1 MSKIVFL
8 RGIPGSGKSTYARDL
23 VTREGYTRVNLD
35 AIRAM
40 LGLEYSPEAEK
51 MAKQVHDS
59 VVLRAMKAGHDVVID
74 NTHINDATPKSVITM
89 LWENGLDVEYDLVDI
104 QESLEE
110 CVRRNQERARRPSKN
125 DSAEVPY
132 EVITRMHSQLE
143 GRRKAGNLW
152 TIEGITSKLPKIEKY
167 VPNYRLPVA
176 VVIDIDGTL
185 AEHHRSPYDYDQLA
199 TDGIYDDV
207 SFVIDAIAA
216 SGQRE
221 MIILCS
227 GRPDDYREA
236 TEGWLDEASIPYDHL
251 FMRAS
256 GDDRR
261 DSVIKLEIFNREIR
275 DKYNVLFCIDDRDR
289 VVSLYRALGL
299 RCWQV
304 AEGAF

>member
-51 MAKQVHDS
+51 MAKQIHDS
-59 VVLRAMKAGHDVVID
+59 VVIRAVKAGHDVVID

-143 GRRKAGNLW
+143 GRRKAGTLW

-167 VPNYRLPVA
+167 EPNPLLRPT
-176 VVIDIDGTL
+176 VIVDIDGTL
-185 AEHHRSPYDYDQLA
+185 ARHHRSPYDYDSLA
-199 TDGIYDDV
+199 SDALYDDV
-207 SFVIDAIAA
+207 GRAVLSLWKHGLHVIV
-216 SGQRE
+216 
-221 MIILCS
+221 CS
-227 GRPDDYREA
+227 GRPEDYRKA
-236 TEGWLDEASIPYDHL
+236 TVRWLRDQGVPFDEL
-251 FMRAS
+251 FMRSS

-261 DSVIKLEIFNREIR
+261 DSIIKLEIFNKNIR
-275 DKYNVLFCIDDRDR
+275 NWFDVQFCIDDRDR